1 MRLLLTIIFLGL
13 AGCVT
18 QPTIKPAADS
28 ATHAQH
34 LKSLD
39 GIQAFNL
46 KGRIAVNANGK
57 GYSGSVSWAHQPNQ
71 DSMDVFT
78 PLGGKAAH
86 IVKNAHEVSLTN
98 AKGETISAQ
107 SVEAL
112 TEKTLGWR
120 LPLSGLSDWAV
131 GRPTAAPITHQAWDE
146 LGRLT
151 QIEQQGWQIEY
162 AQYTAY
168 LNTVL
173 PQKITLKNQN
183 LQLRLV
189 IEQWTPPSN

>member
-1 MRLLLTIIFLGL
+1 MLRFFLAFIILSL
-13 AGCVT
+13 AGCAS
-18 QPTIKPAADS
+18 QPAIKPAADA
-28 ATHAQH
+28 ATHTQH
-34 LKSLD
+34 LNSLAH
-39 GIQAFNL
+39 IETFSL
-46 KGRIAVNANGK
+46 KGRIAVNTNGK
-57 GYSGSVSWAHQPNQ
+57 GYSGSVSWAHQPDQ
-71 DSMDVFT
+71 DTLDVFT

-86 IVKNAHEVSLTN
+86 IVKNTTEVSLTN
-98 AKGETISAQ
+98 AKGETVSAQ

-131 GRPTAAPITHQAWDE
+131 GRPTAAPITHQAWDA

-151 QIEQQGWQIEY
+151 QLEQQGWQIDY
-162 AQYTAY
+162 AQYTPY
-168 LNTVL
+168 LNTAL

-189 IEQWTPPSN
+189 IEQWSATP

>member
-1 MRLLLTIIFLGL
+1 MRFFLALLLLSL

-18 QPTIKPAADS
+18 QPAIKPAADS
-28 ATHAQH
+28 TIHKQH
-34 LKSLD
+34 LNSL
-39 GIQAFNL
+39 GQIQAFNL

-57 GYSGSVSWAHQPNQ
+57 GYSGSVTWAHQQ
-71 DSMDVFT
+71 DKDTMDVFT

-86 IVKNAHEVSLTN
+86 IVKSASEVSLTN
-98 AKGETISAQ
+98 TKGETVSAQ

-151 QIEQQGWQIEY
+151 QLEQQGWQIEY
-162 AQYTAY
+162 TQYTAY

-173 PQKITLKNQN
+173 PQKITLKNQS

-189 IEQWTPPSN
+189 IEQWSALP

>member
-1 MRLLLTIIFLGL
+1 MRFFIALVILSL

-18 QPTIKPAADS
+18 QPAIKPPADH
-28 ATHAQH
+28 ATHTQH
-34 LKSLD
+34 LNSLAQ
-39 GIQAFNL
+39 IQAFNL

-57 GYSGSVSWAHQPNQ
+57 GYSGSVDWAHQQ
-71 DSMDVFT
+71 SKDTMDVFT

-86 IVKNAHEVSLTN
+86 IVKSASEVSLTN

-131 GRPTAAPITHQAWDE
+131 GRPTAAPITHQTWDA

-151 QIEQQGWQIEY
+151 QLEQQGWQIEY
-162 AQYTAY
+162 AQYTPY
-168 LNTVL
+168 LHTVL
-173 PQKITLKNQN
+173 PQKITLKNQS

-189 IEQWTPPSN
+189 IEQWSALP

>member
-1 MRLLLTIIFLGL
+1 MHLFLAFILLGL
-13 AGCVT
+13 VGCVT
-18 QPTIKPAADS
+18 QPAIKPAADS
-28 ATHAQH
+28 ATHIQH
-34 LKSLD
+34 LNSLAN
-39 GIQAFNL
+39 IQAFQL

-57 GYSGSVSWAHQPNQ
+57 GYSGSVSWTHQPNQ

-86 IVKNAHEVSLTN
+86 IVKNATEVSLTN
-98 AKGETISAQ
+98 AKGETVSAQ

-151 QIEQQGWQIEY
+151 QLEQQGWRIEY
-162 AQYTAY
+162 TQYSPFF
-168 LNTVL
+168 NTML
-173 PQKITLKNQN
+173 PQKITLKNQT

-189 IEQWTPPSN
+189 IEQWAPASN